1 MRILEPDV
9 VSLSELQDLAALARN
24 RICRLYL
31 HWTAGRYGEF
41 YDDYHLNIDADG
53 NVYRTCCAL
62 TDYKPHTWQR
72 NTGSI
77 GITLCCG
84 FNAQANNGYDVWLGL
99 FAPTPQQLDSLGR
112 VIAVLVD
119 ALALPLNEDTVLTH
133 CEAAFIDGYGPFSG
147 DTETRWDLWYLR
159 DLPGDGLMKP
169 GGFVLRG
176 KGLWYYGQLHQARQP
191 PVPDF

>member
-9 VSLSELQDLAALARN
+9 VSLSELQELAALARN

-77 GITLCCG
+77 GITLCC
-84 FNAQANNGYDVWLGL
+84 A
-99 FAPTPQQLDSLGR
+99 
-112 VIAVLVD
+112 
-119 ALALPLNEDTVLTH
+119 
-133 CEAAFIDGYGPFSG
+133 
-147 DTETRWDLWYLR
+147 
-159 DLPGDGLMKP
+159 GLMRRP
-169 GGFVLRG
+169 TMVMMSGWVYLHLRRSSLTAWG
-176 KGLWYYGQLHQARQP
+176 AL
-191 PVPDF
+191 